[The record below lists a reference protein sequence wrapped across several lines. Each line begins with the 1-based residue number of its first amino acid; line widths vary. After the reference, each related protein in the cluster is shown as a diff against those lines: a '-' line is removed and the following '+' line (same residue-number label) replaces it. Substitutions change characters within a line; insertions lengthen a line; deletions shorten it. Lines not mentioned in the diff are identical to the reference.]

1 MNPFQLLLILRAH
14 YKVALIAFVVT
25 LIAGVGISLTMPK
38 TYVTTTSLVFD
49 VKTPDPVA
57 GLTSSMVPT
66 GYMATQVEIIK
77 SDRVAQLVTVALKLD
92 KNPAV
97 IQDWQKATRGEIS
110 IQQWLGERM
119 QRGVSV
125 SQGKGTNIIDITYA
139 AGDPVFAAAAANAF
153 ADAYISTN
161 IDLRVDPA
169 RQYAHWFGEQVKVMR
184 DNLEKA
190 QTNLSEYQQ
199 QNGIVSKDE
208 DTDAETAKLNEL
220 YTQLTAAQGQ
230 TVDIRSK
237 VRAGGEL
244 PPEATQSSLI
254 QALKTDIARQETK
267 LREAGENLGKNHP
280 QYQRM
285 EAELASL
292 KNQLEMEK
300 LNTARDLTVS
310 KSVAMNKE
318 SQLIA
323 AINAQKK
330 KLLQLKGGRDE
341 LSVLQR
347 DVDAAKVAY
356 DNVVKRYNQTS
367 LESQI
372 DQTNVSV
379 LNPATEPMA
388 PASPDI
394 RKNALVTL
402 LASMLVGAAAALL
415 VEFLD
420 RRIRSVQDLEDML
433 QVPVLAVLS
442 PPRKQSR
449 LIQLTRQTL
458 MLELK

>member
-1 MNPFQLLLILRAH
+1 
-14 YKVALIAFVVT
+14 
-25 LIAGVGISLTMPK
+25 
-38 TYVTTTSLVFD
+38 
-49 VKTPDPVA
+49 
-57 GLTSSMVPT
+57 
-66 GYMATQVEIIK
+66 
-77 SDRVAQLVTVALKLD
+77 
-92 KNPAV
+92 
-97 IQDWQKATRGEIS
+97 
-110 IQQWLGERM
+110 
-119 QRGVSV
+119 
-125 SQGKGTNIIDITYA
+125 
-139 AGDPVFAAAAANAF
+139 
-153 ADAYISTN
+153 
-161 IDLRVDPA
+161 
-169 RQYAHWFGEQVKVMR
+169 
-184 DNLEKA
+184 
-190 QTNLSEYQQ
+190 
-199 QNGIVSKDE
+199 
-208 DTDAETAKLNEL
+208 
-220 YTQLTAAQGQ
+220 
-230 TVDIRSK
+230 
-237 VRAGGEL
+237 
-244 PPEATQSSLI
+244 
-254 QALKTDIARQETK
+254 
-267 LREAGENLGKNHP
+267 
-280 QYQRM
+280 
-285 EAELASL
+285 
-292 KNQLEMEK
+292 
-300 LNTARDLTVS
+300 VS
-310 KSVAMNKE
+310 KSVALNKE
-318 SQLIA
+318 SQLLA
-323 AINAQKK
+323 AINTQKK

-449 LIQLTRQTL
+449 LVQLTRQTL